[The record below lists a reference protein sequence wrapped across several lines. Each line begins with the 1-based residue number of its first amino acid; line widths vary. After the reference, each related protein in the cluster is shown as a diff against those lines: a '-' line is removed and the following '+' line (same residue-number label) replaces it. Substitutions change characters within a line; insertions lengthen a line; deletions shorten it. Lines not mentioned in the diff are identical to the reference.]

1 MDDTLKLVIVG
12 MVDHGK
18 STFTGRLL
26 YDTGSLP
33 DAKLEEIKKASQE
46 LGKETEF
53 AFLIDHLQ
61 EEREQEM
68 TIDTAQIFFRTN
80 KRRYVIIDA
89 PGHVEFIKN
98 MITGAAQADAA
109 VLIVDAQKGVEAQTK
124 RHSVILGMLGIRKVI
139 VVMNKMDL
147 VEYGQQ
153 RFETV
158 KKEILEF
165 LASIDIVPSYAIPIS
180 AKKGDFVAAY
190 TETMPWYQG
199 PSVLDALDMLEGQQP
214 DYEKPLM
221 YPVQDTYYFGERLLV
236 GRVESGRLAKNDEIV
251 VLPANKKTTIS
262 DIRVF
267 EKEKTEAVSGECIA
281 LTLTELFPMERG
293 NIIVREE
300 ARPII
305 TDSFHATLFW
315 LTGNYRKGEQ
325 LILKCSTQEMNCK
338 IEAVNARYD
347 SSTMAVIE
355 QDSEQ
360 LKETEVGE
368 VVIKTDKPLCVTQF
382 TDVPELGRFVIVR
395 NNDVVAG
402 GIVTKAF

>member
-1 MDDTLKLVIVG
+1 MDDTMKLVIVG

-33 DAKLEEIKKASQE
+33 DAKLEEIKKASKE
-46 LGKETEF
+46 LGKEIEF

-80 KRRYVIIDA
+80 KRRYVIIDS

-109 VLIVDAQKGVEAQTK
+109 VLIVDAQKGVEVQTK

-139 VVMNKMDL
+139 VAMNKMDL
-147 VEYGQQ
+147 IEYKQQ
-153 RFETV
+153 RFEAV

-165 LASIDIVPSYAIPIS
+165 LASLDIAPSYVIPIS
-180 AKKGDFVAAY
+180 AKKGDFVAEY
-190 TETMPWYQG
+190 TETMPWYEG

-214 DYEKPLM
+214 DYEKPLV

-236 GRVESGRLAKNDEIV
+236 GRVESGRLAKNEEIL
-251 VLPANKKTTIS
+251 VLPANKRTTIS

-267 EKEKTEAVSGECIA
+267 EKEKNEAVAGECIS
-281 LTLTELFPMERG
+281 LTLAELFPMERG
-293 NIIVREE
+293 NVIAREQT
-300 ARPII
+300 RPFV
-305 TDSFHATLFW
+305 TNEFHATIFW
-315 LTGNYRKGEQ
+315 LSGNYKKGEQ
-325 LILKCSTQEMNCK
+325 LTLKCSTQEMNCT

-347 SSTMAVIE
+347 SSTMGVIE
-355 QDSEQ
+355 QNAEQ
-360 LKETEVGE
+360 IKETEVGE
-368 VVIKTDKPLCVTQF
+368 VVVKTEKPVCVTHF

>member
-1 MDDTLKLVIVG
+1 MDDTLKIVIVG

-46 LGKETEF
+46 LGKEIEF

-109 VLIVDAQKGVEAQTK
+109 VLIVDAQKGVEVQTK
-124 RHSVILGMLGIRKVI
+124 RHSVILGMLGIRNVI

-165 LASIDIVPSYAIPIS
+165 LASIDIAPSYVIPIS
-180 AKKGDFVAAY
+180 AKKGDFVAEY
-190 TETMPWYQG
+190 TETMPWYEG

-214 DYEKPLM
+214 DYEKPLV

-236 GRVESGRLAKNDEIV
+236 GRVESGKLAKNDQIL
-251 VLPANKKTTIS
+251 VLPTNKKTTIS

-267 EKEKTEAVSGECIA
+267 EKEKNEAVAGECIA

-293 NIIVREE
+293 NIIVHEE
-300 ARPII
+300 ARPIV

-315 LTGNYRKGEQ
+315 LGRDFKHGEQ
-325 LILKCSTQEMNCK
+325 LTLKCSTQETACR
-338 IEAVNARYD
+338 IESISARYD
-347 SSTMAVIE
+347 SSTMDILE
-355 QDSEQ
+355 QDAQQ
-360 LKETEVGE
+360 LKETEIGE
-368 VVIKTDKPLCVTQF
+368 VVIKTDKPVCVTHF

-402 GIVTKAF
+402 GVVTKAF